1 MVRVKICGLR
11 DREIIESAVRFGAD
25 RIGLV
30 VVPTSPRAVSYAD
43 AHSLA
48 QFAHSLGC
56 EPWIVARLE
65 AAAGGGGGSIGGQAV
80 DGLKRLV
87 EETPELAAIQLH
99 GGETP
104 AQVEAFG
111 LWMKQAGATARV
123 VKAHGVS
130 ERSDLDVLKDFDV
143 ADAFLLDAKPPE
155 GADRE
160 GGFGAAFDWSILEGF
175 DPGRPWVLSGGLT
188 PENVGE
194 AIRVSGASEVDVSSG
209 VEAARGVKDPD
220 KVRAFI
226 EAVRGVG

>member
-1 MVRVKICGLR
+1 MIRVKICGLR
-11 DREIIESAVRFGAD
+11 DREKIEAAVRFGAA

-30 VVPTSPRAVSYAD
+30 VVPTSPRAVSFED

-56 EPWIVARLE
+56 EPWIVARLG
-65 AAAGGGGGSIGGQAV
+65 AAEGGGGGAIGGQAV

-87 EETPELAAIQLH
+87 EETPGIAAVQLH

-104 AQVEAFG
+104 AQLETFG
-111 LWMKQAGATARV
+111 RWMQEAGATARL

-130 ERSDLDVLKDFDV
+130 ERADLDALKEFAA
-143 ADAFLLDAKPPE
+143 ADAFLLDAKPPK

-188 PENVGE
+188 PENVAA
-194 AIRVSGASEVDVSSG
+194 AIRVSGAREVDVSSG
-209 VEAARGVKDPD
+209 VEASPGVKDAA
-220 KVRAFI
+220 KVKAFI
-226 EAVRGVG
+226 EAAKAAG